1 MKPVLITDRRAMT
14 IAEQFIKDLE
24 TFINDQDK
32 DLNEKDKKACIDA
45 VFNCL
50 RLNFKHQTIYIPTKE
65 RQALLT
71 RNKAIYADF
80 TGNNHNELS
89 RKYRLC
95 FQQIYSIIRSQRK
108 SADGVTKPDKPV
120 FLLVLDEHLPF
131 DIAATGVSQN
141 YAMAL
146 SQKIAAYIL
155 ENYAGTFF
163 KLPSKQNV
171 RG

>member
-1 MKPVLITDRRAMT
+1 MT

-24 TFINDQDK
+24 TFINDQAA

-45 VFNCL
+45 ALNCL
-50 RLNFKHQTIYIPTKE
+50 RLNFKYQTIYIPTQD
-65 RQALLT
+65 RQALLS

-80 TGNNHNELS
+80 TGHNHNDLARKHRLS
-89 RKYRLC
+89 L
-95 FQQIYSIIRSQRK
+95 QQIYSIIRNQRK
-108 SADGVTKPDKPV
+108 AAEGVAKPDKPV

-141 YAMAL
+141 YAAAL

-155 ENYAGTFF
+155 ENYAGAFF
-163 KLPSKQNV
+163 TLPAKQNG

>member
-1 MKPVLITDRRAMT
+1 MT

-24 TFINDQDK
+24 TFINEQAT

-45 VFNCL
+45 VLNCL
-50 RLNFKHQTIYIPTKE
+50 RLNFKYHNIYIPTQD
-65 RQALLT
+65 RRALLT

-80 TGNNHNELS
+80 TGHNHNDLA
-89 RKYRLC
+89 RKYSISL
-95 FQQIYSIIRSQRK
+95 QQIYSIIRRQRK
-108 SADGVTKPDKPV
+108 AADGLAKPDKPV

-131 DIAATGVSQN
+131 DIAAIGVSKN
-141 YAMAL
+141 YAAAL

-163 KLPSKQNV
+163 KIHAKPN
-171 RG
+171 G